1 MKFKLEVI
9 ILTLVQLNIK
19 LCLQIK
25 EDMII
30 FLNVSNLGL
39 IILNTPNFKILP
51 PLMHHMDLPQKGGSL
66 IHMFNLTNL
75 LQKNLSTSLLIKIIN
90 LLTKNYTTL
99 QLKLRLKK
107 GNPFRYQH
115 LFRVKIFK

>member
-9 ILTLVQLNIK
+9 ILTIAQLNIK

-30 FLNVSNLGL
+30 FLNVSKGL

-51 PLMHHMDLPQKGGSL
+51 PLMHHMDHLPQKGGLL
-66 IHMFNLTNL
+66 IHMSNLTNL
-75 LQKNLSTSLLIKIIN
+75 LQKNHSTSLLIKIIN

-107 GNPFRYQH
+107 ENPFKYQH
-115 LFRVKIFK
+115 LFQAKIFK